1 MKTTRFDASS
11 NLIIVGAR
19 IGDRLGAWKGRAR
32 LAIDTGSSATVLKPE
47 LIDRLGYSPR
57 HGESM
62 TTVRAALGEEH
73 GYTLR
78 VTRFAALGYTVVDFR
93 IHVFDLAEGFGI
105 DGLIGLSFLRQF
117 NYTVRSAEG
126 QIVVEPTAP

>member
-1 MKTTRFDASS
+1 MKTTRFDPVS

-47 LIDRLGYSPR
+47 LLDRLGYSPR
-57 HGESM
+57 DGEAM

-78 VTRFAALGYTVVDFR
+78 ITRFAALGYTAVDFR
-93 IHVFDLAEGFGI
+93 IHVLIWPKGLAST
-105 DGLIGLSFLRQF
+105 DSSAC
-117 NYTVRSAEG
+117 RSCVSSITRCDQRKG
-126 QIVVEPTAP
+126 